1 MTVYNYEKLFLLRM
15 IENVATSLVDI
26 GVAIIKDIPYRTEG
40 TDERIHCIII
50 EILFGKK
57 TAACPLSSIS
67 LSCG

>member
-1 MTVYNYEKLFLLRM
+1 MPVYNYEKLFLLRM

-57 TAACPLSSIS
+57 LQRV
-67 LSCG
+67 LYHQFL

>member
-1 MTVYNYEKLFLLRM
+1 M

-50 EILFGKK
+50 ETKILFGKK
-57 TAACPLSSIS
+57 LQRV
-67 LSCG
+67 LYHQFL

>member
-1 MTVYNYEKLFLLRM
+1 MPVYNYEKLFLLRM

-57 TAACPLSSIS
+57 LQHV
-67 LSCG
+67 LYHQFL

>member
-1 MTVYNYEKLFLLRM
+1 MYKYEKLFLLRM

-50 EILFGKK
+50 KILFGKK
-57 TAACPLSSIS
+57 LQRV
-67 LSCG
+67 LYHQFL

>member
-40 TDERIHCIII
+40 TDERIHCII
-50 EILFGKK
+50 ETKILFGKK
-57 TAACPLSSIS
+57 LQRV
-67 LSCG
+67 LYYQFL

>member
-15 IENVATSLVDI
+15 IENVATSLFDI
-26 GVAIIKDIPYRTEG
+26 GVAIIKDIPYRTDG

-57 TAACPLSSIS
+57 LQRV
-67 LSCG
+67 LYYQFL

>member
-57 TAACPLSSIS
+57 LQHV
-67 LSCG
+67 LYHQFL

>member
-57 TAACPLSSIS
+57 LQRV
-67 LSCG
+67 LYYQFL

>member
-1 MTVYNYEKLFLLRM
+1 MTVYNYEKFFLLRM
-15 IENVATSLVDI
+15 IENEPTSLVDI

-57 TAACPLSSIS
+57 LQRV
-67 LSCG
+67 LYYQFL

>member
-57 TAACPLSSIS
+57 LQ
-67 LSCG
+67 LVLYHQFL

>member
-15 IENVATSLVDI
+15 IENVSTSLVDI

-57 TAACPLSSIS
+57 LQHV
-67 LSCG
+67 LYHQFL

>member
-15 IENVATSLVDI
+15 IENVATSLFDI

-57 TAACPLSSIS
+57 LQHV
-67 LSCG
+67 LYHQFL

>member
-40 TDERIHCIII
+40 NDERIHCIII

-57 TAACPLSSIS
+57 LQRV
-67 LSCG
+67 LYYQFL

>member
-26 GVAIIKDIPYRTEG
+26 GVAINKDIPYRTEG

-57 TAACPLSSIS
+57 LQRV
-67 LSCG
+67 LYYQFL

>member
-1 MTVYNYEKLFLLRM
+1 MTVYNYEKLLLLIM
-15 IENVATSLVDI
+15 IENVATSLVNI

-57 TAACPLSSIS
+57 LQRV
-67 LSCG
+67 LYYQFL

>member
-50 EILFGKK
+50 KILFGKK
-57 TAACPLSSIS
+57 LQRV
-67 LSCG
+67 LYHQFL

>member
-1 MTVYNYEKLFLLRM
+1 M

-50 EILFGKK
+50 ETKIMFGKK

>member
-1 MTVYNYEKLFLLRM
+1 MYNYEKLFLLRM

-57 TAACPLSSIS
+57 LQHV
-67 LSCG
+67 LYHQFL

>member
-1 MTVYNYEKLFLLRM
+1 MTVYNYEKFFLLRM
-15 IENVATSLVDI
+15 IENEATSLVDI

-57 TAACPLSSIS
+57 LQRV
-67 LSCG
+67 LYYQFL

>member
-15 IENVATSLVDI
+15 IENVATSLFDI

-57 TAACPLSSIS
+57 LQRV
-67 LSCG
+67 LYYQFL

>member
-1 MTVYNYEKLFLLRM
+1 MTVYNYENLFLLRM

-50 EILFGKK
+50 KILFGKK
-57 TAACPLSSIS
+57 LQRV
-67 LSCG
+67 LYHQFL

>member
-1 MTVYNYEKLFLLRM
+1 MTVYKYEKLFLLRM

-50 EILFGKK
+50 KILFGKK
-57 TAACPLSSIS
+57 LQRV
-67 LSCG
+67 LYHQFL

>member
-26 GVAIIKDIPYRTEG
+26 GVAIIKDIPYKTEG

-57 TAACPLSSIS
+57 LQ
-67 LSCG
+67 LVLYHQFL

>member
-26 GVAIIKDIPYRTEG
+26 GVAIINDIPYRTEG

-50 EILFGKK
+50 ETKILFGKK
-57 TAACPLSSIS
+57 LQRV
-67 LSCG
+67 LYYQFL